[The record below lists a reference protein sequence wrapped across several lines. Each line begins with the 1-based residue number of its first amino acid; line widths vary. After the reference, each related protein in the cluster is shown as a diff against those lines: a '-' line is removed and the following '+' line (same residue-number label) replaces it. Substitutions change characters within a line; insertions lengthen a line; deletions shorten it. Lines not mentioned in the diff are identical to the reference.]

1 MKKLNLLH
9 VIILYSFIGCG
20 AKSGTDYYKIE
31 TATVYKSQIDLLE
44 DLINPSLALDD
55 GTLNLNSE
63 DELNHLLS
71 GEFKDIEK
79 ASETF
84 LLESSKYC
92 NNQDSLTIIS
102 LKILSQ
108 LSDEAQKVTFSKRL
122 LERYENCLSQNSL
135 KVITAFMSSDII
147 SMTKGFESSVQE
159 FIKRNKEIVNIYTI
173 KLAAVYLNNKN
184 RANLLDLI
192 SIKEMFKDN
201 RFENVLDSKLIKSLI
216 ENRYKV
222 GRVGH
227 VNLEDMRPLKI
238 TESKWNINYFH
249 QFEGD
254 APEYHSTSILSGTLS
269 PIAYEKGFK
278 GKKSRSGIASFNFG
292 SLISN
297 IDDKKISINMSYSVN
312 VKGGH
317 NVDGRDRDRWG
328 YASATISKTIKIPQC
343 LSQLSGCHYISKL
356 KANVISNAAV
366 ILKTPAGE
374 LKRVVTNEEFFL
386 DSRLGDYELQINS
399 STGNLQMAGACCTA
413 DASGT
418 VQIDISDIDPFI
430 DFNKILDIEMEE
442 KNLYSLGALNSLMKK
457 SIDRKLPN
465 MVLDLLL
472 YDAIEK
478 LDLNEADVFTARNDL
493 NFLFYKHFFQS
504 VSLLD
509 LENELVVGDLVETMK
524 KVQGL
529 VLDEKMTDAQFFNR
543 VDELRSEINKKISIF
558 GDAEIQEILRVIN
571 SSAKAR
577 FAKRGMLVEV
587 YELIHKAME
596 NLETRRLI
604 RKYLKNINQSVS
616 EL

>member
-1 MKKLNLLH
+1 
-9 VIILYSFIGCG
+9 
-20 AKSGTDYYKIE
+20 
-31 TATVYKSQIDLLE
+31 
-44 DLINPSLALDD
+44 
-55 GTLNLNSE
+55 
-63 DELNHLLS
+63 
-71 GEFKDIEK
+71 
-79 ASETF
+79 
-84 LLESSKYC
+84 
-92 NNQDSLTIIS
+92 
-102 LKILSQ
+102 
-108 LSDEAQKVTFSKRL
+108 
-122 LERYENCLSQNSL
+122 
-135 KVITAFMSSDII
+135 
-147 SMTKGFESSVQE
+147 
-159 FIKRNKEIVNIYTI
+159 
-173 KLAAVYLNNKN
+173 
-184 RANLLDLI
+184 
-192 SIKEMFKDN
+192 
-201 RFENVLDSKLIKSLI
+201 
-216 ENRYKV
+216 
-222 GRVGH
+222 
-227 VNLEDMRPLKI
+227 
-238 TESKWNINYFH
+238 
-249 QFEGD
+249 
-254 APEYHSTSILSGTLS
+254 
-269 PIAYEKGFK
+269 
-278 GKKSRSGIASFNFG
+278 
-292 SLISN
+292 
-297 IDDKKISINMSYSVN
+297 MSYSVN

-571 SSAKAR
+571 SSAQAR